1 MQENGKAQ
9 KMSDTYGPTSEMPL
23 ACYDLPSQSWR
34 TCEDTSLWD
43 LPMSL
48 ATLPAWGMTQ
58 GGVLYELQMPE
69 HRTIAHEFSSLPTPK
84 AGDGE
89 RGRDLGRLRQDLKS
103 RELATVLTHLPT
115 PTARDYKDHQI
126 EVAKHRPND
135 TDTLNRAIAHLLLTP
150 AVNDMG
156 AGKDPQ
162 AWDEW
167 AAKQKAA
174 DGRPA
179 PHGKSLEQ
187 EALKM
192 LPTPL
197 AEMGN
202 LQREDFTPNLRTVI
216 EGNAMLS
223 GALTPP
229 PLTAGSTSSDEL
241 HQPPLFAAMIGTA

>member
-1 MQENGKAQ
+1 
-9 KMSDTYGPTSEMPL
+9 MSDTYGPTSGTPL
-23 ACYDLPSQSWR
+23 ARYDLPSQSWR

-48 ATLPAWGMTQ
+48 ETLPAWGMTR
-58 GGVLYELQMPE
+58 GGVLYELPTPE

-126 EVAKHRPND
+126 EVAKHRPMD
-135 TDTLNRAIAHLLLTP
+135 TDTLNRALAHLLPTP

-167 AAKQKAA
+167 AARQKAA

-187 EALKM
+187 EALRM
-192 LPTPL
+192 LPTPNCMD
-197 AEMGN
+197 AMGE
-202 LQREDFTPNLRTVI
+202 R
-216 EGNAMLS
+216 
-223 GALTPP
+223 
-229 PLTAGSTSSDEL
+229 SDEAL
-241 HQPPLFAAMIGTA
+241 ARAKTKGGCSNLKDIIPRLGVNMPQPSPDGNTPSDDQHQPQLFNEMTATD